1 MFNLN
6 ITDYIDR
13 DNNKSNINMLK
24 LIDLLKNPDKEI
36 SLICNQLNSYE
47 INSLYEII
55 LFLNNHFTII
65 KFAYLNTIIY
75 SYYPNRRKNEKII
88 ETFNKIASSL
98 PQSITKVSF
107 RGSILWDDDSMNILF
122 RRLNAL
128 EKINFDSSSFSAV
141 NVIALPM
148 CATIEISNLHLDP
161 LFLRRNYSNRIFKT
175 VKKIVK

>member
-13 DNNKSNINMLK
+13 DNNKSKINMMK

-36 SLICNQLNSYE
+36 SLICYQLNSFE

-55 LFLNNHFTII
+55 LFLNNHFTIM

-75 SYYPNRRKNEKII
+75 SYYPNKRKNEKII
-88 ETFNKIASSL
+88 EIFNKIANSL
-98 PQSITKVSF
+98 PQSITEVSF
-107 RGSILWDDDSMNILF
+107 CKSILWDDDSMNILF
-122 RRLNAL
+122 RRLSDL
-128 EKINFDSSSFSAV
+128 KEINFDSSSFSAI
-141 NVIALPM
+141 NEITLPRDAAL
-148 CATIEISNLHLDP
+148 EISNLHLDP
-161 LFLRRNYSNRIFKT
+161 LFLRKISHYT